1 MSKNNVIQ
9 FPQNEEKD
17 IYEMTLEEIQ
27 AHYAAMQQ
35 ELQSLDAKEPRN
47 MNSDAYEEW
56 ADEHEE
62 LEDYLELVG
71 DCLKLLPQETVI
83 HRLSGDGPKSIL
95 TAPLWSGNKRLVLNS
110 MSKYLK
116 EQNIYQGQDA

>member
-1 MSKNNVIQ
+1 MCMSENNVSQ

-35 ELQSLDAKEPRN
+35 ELQTLDAKEPRN

-62 LEDYLELVG
+62 LEDYLDEILDRMEEL
-71 DCLKLLPQETVI
+71 CK
-83 HRLSGDGPKSIL
+83 
-95 TAPLWSGNKRLVLNS
+95 
-110 MSKYLK
+110 
-116 EQNIYQGQDA
+116 